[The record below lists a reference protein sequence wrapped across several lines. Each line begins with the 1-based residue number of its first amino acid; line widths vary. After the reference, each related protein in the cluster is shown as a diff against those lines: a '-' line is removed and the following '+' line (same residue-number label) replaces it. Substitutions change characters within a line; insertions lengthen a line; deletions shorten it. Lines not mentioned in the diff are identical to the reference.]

1 MRCFG
6 IESAFVCGT
15 EQNML
20 WQRTENCCTFCFFF
34 LLFTIHLFPNGWGML
49 CFSWFSPVLL
59 PRSLSVSLIKQFIC
73 GVSRGFSRNVDIF
86 SRSMHQNY
94 GGKLIGL
101 SFLTNIICLI
111 NCCSSLFIFIPL
123 RNRCPI
129 VLWRCLYERCEKLC
143 KRVIWI
149 AVDPTKFTHVEFTF
163 FFCSMETNNS
173 LALISRFYSVEPH
186 FHWIVLCFIQS
197 CVINELA
204 QFPII
209 PMIQLIKSS
218 STVSDNR
225 IF

>member
-94 GGKLIGL
+94 GGKINWTPFSHKYNLFDQLLFFSLHFHSTSGARLFYGVVYMSDVKNCAKGSFELPLIRRNSHMWNL
-101 SFLTNIICLI
+101 RSFLFNGNQQQSSAHLQILFSWTTFPLDC
-111 NCCSSLFIFIPL
+111 SLFYSIVRNQWIGPIPH
-123 RNRCPI
+123 N
-129 VLWRCLYERCEKLC
+129 
-143 KRVIWI
+143 
-149 AVDPTKFTHVEFTF
+149 
-163 FFCSMETNNS
+163 TNDS
-173 LALISRFYSVEPH
+173 TYKIIIDRF
-186 FHWIVLCFIQS
+186 
-197 CVINELA
+197 
-204 QFPII
+204 
-209 PMIQLIKSS
+209 
-218 STVSDNR
+218 R
-225 IF
+225 

>member
-123 RNRCPI
+123 LVPDCFMALFIWTMWKI
-129 VLWRCLYERCEKLC
+129 VQKGHLNCRWSDEIHTCG
-143 KRVIWI
+143 I
-149 AVDPTKFTHVEFTF
+149 HVFFLFNGNQQQSSAHLQILFSWTTF
-163 FFCSMETNNS
+163 PLDCS
-173 LALISRFYSVEPH
+173 LFYSIVRNQWIGPIPH
-186 FHWIVLCFIQS
+186 NTNDS
-197 CVINELA
+197 TYK
-204 QFPII
+204 II
-209 PMIQLIKSS
+209 IDRFL
-218 STVSDNR
+218 
-225 IF
+225 